1 MSELKNNIEGHL
13 QRQQQLLRMEY
24 DFEKKQYEEKSKL
37 TGIAW
42 KVKRGICWFP
52 LTLGRSYY
60 NAINQYCVDVFRTVS
75 DEQAQEENT
84 EFEYGKP
91 VSFFTQSG
99 MGDAKLN
106 GVTGQISYVD
116 GNRMV
121 VVLNREEEISVLKT
135 AENLGVQLYFDETT
149 YQLMFSALRQVERA
163 KGDRTAQLRDL
174 LLSGMPANFR
184 HNAPLSYPWLNASQ
198 EAAVNKVLNAKD
210 VTIVHG
216 PPGTGK
222 TTTLVEAICEV
233 LNRENQI
240 LVCAQSNMAV
250 DWISEQL
257 NDRGVSVLRIGNPTR
272 VTDKMLGFTYE
283 RRFEAHPLYS
293 ELWSVRQAMRQLRQ
307 QKGGNRRAIHDK
319 LNSLRDRGTNLEL
332 SIRHDLFDQCRIV
345 ACTLTG
351 AANRLLEG
359 IRFQSVFI
367 DEAAQALEAACWIA
381 IGKADRVIF
390 AGDHC
395 QLPPT
400 IKCMEAAKAG
410 LDTTLMERV
419 AKRKPECVQLLDTQY
434 RMHEAIAQF
443 PSDWFYEGKLKSASS
458 VRFRNILE
466 YEAPMV
472 WLDTSDLDYQE
483 EATADLSGRY
493 NKQEAKFI
501 VKALGDYANS
511 IGIKRIQDERIDFG
525 LISPY
530 KNQVQRLRQMVKQS
544 AELKPIR
551 RSITINTID
560 GFQGQERDVVLIS
573 LVRSNEEGNI
583 GFLRELRRM
592 NVAITRAKMK
602 LIIVGAA
609 DTLTRHPFY
618 KKLYDYVE
626 RDGKVVRAKEETHV
640 DEAEKQDNSETLKN
654 LGTQE

>member
-1 MSELKNNIEGHL
+1 MKDKYNIAGNL

-24 DFEKKQYEEKSKL
+24 DFEKKAYEEKSKL
-37 TGIAW
+37 TGISW
-42 KVKRGICWFP
+42 KVKRGVCWFP
-52 LTLGRSYY
+52 LTIGRTYY
-60 NAINQYCVDVFRTVS
+60 NAINQFCVDVFRTPVEGEQP
-75 DEQAQEENT
+75 DEDNA
-84 EFEYGKP
+84 FEYGKP

-116 GNRMV
+116 GDRMV
-121 VVLNREEEISVLKT
+121 VVLNREEQITVLKT

-149 YQLMFSALRQVERA
+149 YQLMFDALRAVENA
-163 KGDRTAQLRDL
+163 KGDRTAQLRDIL
-174 LLSGMPANFR
+174 LGTQPAIFR
-184 HNAPLSYPWLNASQ
+184 NNAPISYPWLNPSQ
-198 EAAVNKVLNAKD
+198 EAAVNKVLNCKD
-210 VTIVHG
+210 VAIVHG

-293 ELWSVRQAMRQLRQ
+293 ELWSVRQAIRNLHGQA
-307 QKGGNRRAIHDK
+307 KHGGNRKAIHEK
-319 LNSLRDRGTNLEL
+319 INSLRDRGTNLEL

-351 AANRLLEG
+351 TANRLLDG

-367 DEAAQALEAACWIA
+367 DEAAQAMEAACWIA
-381 IGKADRVIF
+381 IRKADRVIF

-410 LDTTLMERV
+410 LDITLMEKVVKHR
-419 AKRKPECVQLLDTQY
+419 PDCVQLLDTQY
-434 RMHEAIAQF
+434 RMHEAIAKF
-443 PSDWFYEGKLKSASS
+443 PSEWFYHGQLKSAPS
-458 VRFRNILE
+458 VGFRNILE

-472 WLDTSDLDYQE
+472 WLDTSDLEYNEQ
-483 EATADLSGRY
+483 ATADLSGRY
-493 NKQEAKFI
+493 NTEEAKFI
-501 VKALGDYANS
+501 VKALGDYATEV
-511 IGIKRIQDERIDFG
+511 GIKRIQEERIDFG

-530 KNQVQRLRQMVKQS
+530 KNQVQKLRQLVKQS
-544 AELKPIR
+544 ATLKPIKH
-551 RSITINTID
+551 SITINTID
-560 GFQGQERDVVLIS
+560 GFQGQERDVILIS
-573 LVRSNEEGNI
+573 LVRANEEGNI

-618 KKLYDYVE
+618 KKLYENIE
-626 RDGKVVRAKEETHV
+626 RDGKIVREKPEPPAGET
-640 DEAEKQDNSETLKN
+640 N
-654 LGTQE
+654 QEDLQTITE

>member
-1 MSELKNNIEGHL
+1 
-13 QRQQQLLRMEY
+13 
-24 DFEKKQYEEKSKL
+24 
-37 TGIAW
+37 
-42 KVKRGICWFP
+42 
-52 LTLGRSYY
+52 
-60 NAINQYCVDVFRTVS
+60 
-75 DEQAQEENT
+75 
-84 EFEYGKP
+84 
-91 VSFFTQSG
+91 
-99 MGDAKLN
+99 
-106 GVTGQISYVD
+106 
-116 GNRMV
+116 
-121 VVLNREEEISVLKT
+121 
-135 AENLGVQLYFDETT
+135 
-149 YQLMFSALRQVERA
+149 
-163 KGDRTAQLRDL
+163 
-174 LLSGMPANFR
+174 
-184 HNAPLSYPWLNASQ
+184 
-198 EAAVNKVLNAKD
+198 
-210 VTIVHG
+210 
-216 PPGTGK
+216 
-222 TTTLVEAICEV
+222 
-233 LNRENQI
+233 
-240 LVCAQSNMAV
+240 
-250 DWISEQL
+250 
-257 NDRGVSVLRIGNPTR
+257 
-272 VTDKMLGFTYE
+272 MLGFTYE

>member
-1 MSELKNNIEGHL
+1 MSHPIDISGSL
-13 QRQQQLLRMEY
+13 QRQQQLLKMEY
-24 DFEKKQYEEKSKL
+24 DFEKKAYEERSKL

-52 LTLGRSYY
+52 LTVGRSYY
-60 NAINQYCVDVFRTVS
+60 NAINQYCVDVFRNVS
-75 DEQAQEENT
+75 EEQLQEENT

-121 VVLNREEEISVLKT
+121 VVLKREEEINVLKT
-135 AENLGVQLYFDETT
+135 AENLGVQLYFDEST
-149 YQLMFSALRQVERA
+149 YQLMFDALKGVENA
-163 KGDRTAQLRDL
+163 KGDRTAQLRDIL
-174 LLSGMPANFR
+174 IGTQPATFR
-184 HNAPLSYPWLNASQ
+184 NNAPLSYPWLNPSQ

-293 ELWSVRQAMRQLRQ
+293 ELWSVRQAMRQLRSQ
-307 QKGGNRRAIHDK
+307 GKNGNRRALHDK
-319 LNSLRDRGTNLEL
+319 INSLRDRCTNLEL

-351 AANRLLEG
+351 AANRLLDG

-367 DEAAQALEAACWIA
+367 DEAAQALEAACWIP
-381 IGKADRVIF
+381 IRKADRVIF

-400 IKCMEAAKAG
+400 IKCMEAANAG
-410 LDTTLMERV
+410 LDVTLMEKV
-419 AKRKPECVQLLDTQY
+419 AKRRPDCVQLLDTQY
-434 RMHEAIAQF
+434 RMHEAIAKF
-443 PSDWFYEGKLKSASS
+443 PSEWFYEGKLKSSAS

-472 WLDTSDLDYQE
+472 WLDTSDLEYTEQT
-483 EATADLSGRY
+483 TADLSGRY
-493 NKQEAKFI
+493 NTEEAKFI
-501 VKALGDYANS
+501 VNALSEYAEN

-530 KNQVQRLRQMVKQS
+530 KNQVQCLRQLVKQS
-544 AELKPIR
+544 AALKPIKR
-551 RSITINTID
+551 AITINTID
-560 GFQGQERDVVLIS
+560 GFQGQERDVILIS
-573 LVRSNEEGNI
+573 LVRANEEGNI

-618 KKLYDYVE
+618 KKLYNSIE
-626 RDGKVVRAKEETHV
+626 QEGKIVRPKPQTEDST
-640 DEAEKQDNSETLKN
+640 DNVT
-654 LGTQE
+654 TQQE

>member
-1 MSELKNNIEGHL
+1 MSELRDNITNNL
-13 QRQQQLLRMEY
+13 QRQQQLLKMEY
-24 DFEKKQYEEKSKL
+24 DFEKKAYEERSKL

-52 LTLGRSYY
+52 LTVGRSYY
-60 NAINQYCVDVFRTVS
+60 NAINQYCVDVFRNVS
-75 DEQAQEENT
+75 EEQVQEENT

-121 VVLNREEEISVLKT
+121 VVLNREEEINVLKT
-135 AENLGVQLYFDETT
+135 SENLGVQLYFDETT
-149 YQLMFSALRQVERA
+149 YQLMFDALRNVEKA
-163 KGDRTAQLRDL
+163 KGDRTAELRDI
-174 LLSGMPANFR
+174 LLSGIPANFR
-184 HNAPLSYPWLNASQ
+184 NNSSISYPWLNASQ

-293 ELWSVRQAMRQLRQ
+293 ELWSVRQAMRQLRSQ
-307 QKGGNRRAIHDK
+307 ARSGNRRAIHDK
-319 LNSLRDRGTNLEL
+319 INSLRDRSTNLEL

-351 AANRLLEG
+351 AANRLLDG

-381 IGKADRVIF
+381 IRKADRVIF

-400 IKCMEAAKAG
+400 IKCMEAAHAG
-410 LDTTLMERV
+410 LDITLMEKV

-434 RMHEAIAQF
+434 RMHEAIAKF
-443 PSDWFYEGKLKSASS
+443 PSDWFYEGKLKSSDS

-472 WLDTSDLDYQE
+472 WLDTSELNYNEQ
-483 EATADLSGRY
+483 ATDDLSGRY
-493 NKQEAKFI
+493 NKEEAKFI
-501 VKALGDYANS
+501 VKALGEYAES
-511 IGIKRIQDERIDFG
+511 IGMKRIQDERIDFG

-530 KNQVQRLRQMVKQS
+530 KNQVQRLRQLVKQS
-544 AELKPIR
+544 ATLKPIK

-573 LVRSNEEGNI
+573 LVRANEEGNI

-602 LIIVGAA
+602 LIIVGVA

-618 KKLYDYVE
+618 KKLYEYVE
-626 RDGKVVRAKEETHV
+626 RDGKIVRPTE
-640 DEAEKQDNSETLKN
+640 DEAPNENNEQTEVN
-654 LGTQE
+654 